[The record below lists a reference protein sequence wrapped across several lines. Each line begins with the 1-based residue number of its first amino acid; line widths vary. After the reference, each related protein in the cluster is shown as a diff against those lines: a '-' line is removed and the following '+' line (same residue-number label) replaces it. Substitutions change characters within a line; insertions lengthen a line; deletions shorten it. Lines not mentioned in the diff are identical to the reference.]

1 MDTLK
6 KFFPLSFKYSN
17 SSANLVIGIILY
29 LVIGIVSGAL
39 AGLATVVTVLI
50 PFVGLIIAWVL
61 GLLVSLL
68 SLYVIAGITIE
79 VLLFCK
85 VLKD

>member
-61 GLLVSLL
+61 GLLVSPQCRRL
-68 SLYVIAGITIE
+68 SRPR
-79 VLLFCK
+79 
-85 VLKD
+85 